1 MQGWIKLHRK
11 LLASPFFADPNYLKL
26 WVLCLLKAS
35 HQPTRQL
42 VGNQLIDLEVGQ
54 FVTGRHSIEEE
65 FNKGIKPSKQLSEST
80 LWRMLSR
87 FESEQMLN
95 IKKTTKYS
103 VVTVVN
109 WIQYQDLDS
118 NWTANEQQLNTNK
131 NVKNVKKKD
140 LKRYSPFSAKKKA
153 PSKEKK
159 PDESEA
165 DLMPKDNCEAIS
177 EIIQYLNAKLDTR
190 YRPSTK
196 TIKEM
201 INGRLNEGYT
211 LDDFKYVID
220 VKCADWLGNVKMEK
234 FLRPSTLFR
243 PTNFV
248 EYLNQKMPIAAEV
261 DGGTLSKENERL
273 LRKIQEEQANEK
285 IGAYSD
291 FDDSPKH
298 LQ

>member
-35 HQPTRQL
+35 HQQTRQL

-118 NWTANEQQLNTNK
+118 SWTANEQQLNTNK
-131 NVKNVKKKD
+131 NVKNYKNLKD
-140 LKRYSPFSAKKKA
+140 LKRYSVVRKKSDSKKEETEGE
-153 PSKEKK
+153 PVSKEN
-159 PDESEA
+159 EA
-165 DLMPKDNCEAIS
+165 LITD
-177 EIIQYLNAKLDTR
+177 IIHYLNAKLSTK

-196 TIKEM
+196 EIKKM

>member
-11 LLASPFFADPNYLKL
+11 LLASPFFTDPNYLKL

-35 HQPTRQL
+35 YQPTRQL

-131 NVKNVKKKD
+131 NVKNYKNLKD
-140 LKRYSPFSAKKKA
+140 LKRYSVVRKKSDPKKEETEGELV
-153 PSKEKK
+153 SKEN
-159 PDESEA
+159 EA
-165 DLMPKDNCEAIS
+165 LITD
-177 EIIQYLNAKLDTR
+177 IIHYLNAKLSTK

-196 TIKEM
+196 EIKKM

-220 VKCADWLGNVKMEK
+220 VKCADWIGNAKMEK

>member
-11 LLASPFFADPNYLKL
+11 LLTSPFFADPNYLKL

-35 HQPTRQL
+35 HQSTKQL
-42 VGNQLIDLEVGQ
+42 IGNQLIDLQEGQ
-54 FVTGRHSIEEE
+54 FVTGRHAIEEE
-65 FNKGIKPSKQLSEST
+65 FNKGIKPSLQLSSST

-109 WIQYQDLDS
+109 WSQYQDLDS
-118 NWTANEQQLNTNK
+118 IWTANEQQLNTNK
-131 NVKNVKKKD
+131 NVKNYKKKD
-140 LKRYSPFSAKKKA
+140 LKRYCSFSPKKKI
-153 PSKEKK
+153 PSKKK
-159 PDESEA
+159 DPDESEGKSV
-165 DLMPKDNCEAIS
+165 PKDNTAII
-177 EIIQYLNAKLDTR
+177 EQVIQYLNAKLDTK

-196 TIKEM
+196 AIIEM
-201 INGRLNEGYT
+201 INGRLNEGYG

-220 VKCADWLGNVKMEK
+220 VKAAEWLGNPNMEK
-234 FLRPSTLFR
+234 YLRPSTLFR

-248 EYLNQKMPIAAEV
+248 EYLNQKMSVAAE
-261 DGGTLSKENERL
+261 GGSGLSKENERL
-273 LRKIQEEQANEK
+273 LKKIQEEKANEEV
-285 IGAYSD
+285 GAYSD
-291 FDDSPKH
+291 FDHTPKQ